1 MKNSIKTI
9 GVSLVAIFTFITAT
23 AQVDKSQQQVPE
35 MHEQGVKTAEISDE
49 EVEMFAEAFKAVQEE
64 NQISHEKMVMTIQ
77 EEDFDLERFAE
88 IQQAQMNP
96 TQETEV
102 TDEEQAKLEKLM
114 PKLEEIQEETVGN
127 MEIRISEA
135 GLSMQRYQEIAGIV
149 QQDVELQQKIM
160 ILLQD

>member
-35 MHEQGVKTAEISDE
+35 MNEQEVESNISDE